1 MRIPRGLR
9 LTEGIVFHPDM
20 VRELVPKAKEEEN
33 KERKNKG
40 GNVDDKTKFRQSV

>member
-1 MRIPRGLR
+1 
-9 LTEGIVFHPDM
+9 M